1 MNIEH
6 MENWMI
12 WNILA
17 SWVTLLEN
25 SEHRTYGE
33 HGILSS
39 WPGVTFEVSAGEQ
52 RAHEEQENVEYI
64 YYLVGLDLK
73 FAIVLENGGEHRAHG
88 ELELERGIL
97 SNWVTFEVCA
107 RERWRTQSTW
117 RTGEH
122 GILSS

>member
-1 MNIEH
+1 MHGELDDMEYTSQLGYITGKQRTQNIRRT
-6 MENWMI
+6 
-12 WNILA
+12 WNTI
-17 SWVTLLEN
+17 
-25 SEHRTYGE
+25 
-33 HGILSS
+33 SS
-39 WPGVTFEVSAGEQ
+39 WPGVTFEVSAGEH

-97 SNWVTFEVCA
+97 SSWVTFEVCA